1 MSLFQIDAAPLRSG
15 MELLGARVRRLAI
28 LPLCALALQGCQ
40 SGGQVQ
46 VHHPLTARPLPNSA
60 VSHPTDGAIFGGNVY
75 RPLFED
81 RRPRVVGDT
90 ITIVINESLQAS
102 QTTASS
108 AERKTGVTLSVPIVQ
123 GLPGKSFQGAALS
136 SAGDNNLNTTGAS
149 SNVNVFT
156 GTMTCTVVDILP
168 NGNLLVAGE
177 RQIGI
182 SANAEYV
189 RFSGVVTPATI
200 QTGNQVSST
209 QVADVRLEYV
219 GRGYIDQAQ
228 AMPWLQRF
236 FLSVSPF

>member
-1 MSLFQIDAAPLRSG
+1 MTAP
-15 MELLGARVRRLAI
+15 RVPR
-28 LPLCALALQGCQ
+28 ALALLALCLPVLQGCM

-46 VHHPLTARPLPNSA
+46 VHQPLTARPLPQSS
-60 VSHPTDGAIFGGNVY
+60 VSHPGEGAIFGGTASY

-81 RRPRVVGDT
+81 RRPRMVGDT

-102 QTTASS
+102 QSTASS
-108 AERKTGVTLSVPIVQ
+108 TERKTGTSIAVPIVQ
-123 GLPGKSFQGAALS
+123 GLPGKSFQGASLS
-136 SAGDNNLNTTGAS
+136 ATGDNNLNTTGAA

-156 GTMTCTVVDILP
+156 GTMTCTVVDVLP

-182 SANAEYV
+182 SANAEFV
-189 RFSGVVTPATI
+189 RFSGVVTPASI
-200 QTGNQVSST
+200 QVGNQVSST

>member
-1 MSLFQIDAAPLRSG
+1 MTFLPTMRAIAALGVCSLF
-15 MELLGARVRRLAI
+15 LL
-28 LPLCALALQGCQ
+28 GCQ

-46 VHHPLTARPLPNSA
+46 VHHPLTARPLPTST
-60 VSHPTDGAIFGGNVY
+60 VSHPADGAIFGGTSGY

-81 RRPRVVGDT
+81 RRPRMVGDT

-102 QTTASS
+102 QATASS
-108 AERKTGVTLSVPIVQ
+108 AERKTNATISVPIIH
-123 GLPGKSFQGAALS
+123 GLPGKSFQGAGLTS
-136 SAGDNNLNTTGAS
+136 SGDNALNTTGAA

-177 RQIGI
+177 RQIGL
-182 SANAEYV
+182 SANAEFV

-200 QTGNQVSST
+200 QVGNQVSST

>member
-1 MSLFQIDAAPLRSG
+1 MALGCSFFGAARAAALA
-15 MELLGARVRRLAI
+15 MLGAFV
-28 LPLCALALQGCQ
+28 LQGCQ

-46 VHHPLTARPLPNSA
+46 VHHPLTARPLPQSSVN
-60 VSHPTDGAIFGGNVY
+60 HPADGAIFGGTAGY

-90 ITIVINESLQAS
+90 VTIVINESLTAS
-102 QTTASS
+102 QATASS
-108 AERKTGVTLSVPIVQ
+108 AERKTNTSISVPIIH
-123 GLPGKSFQGAALS
+123 GLPGKSFQGAALGS
-136 SAGDNNLNTTGAS
+136 TGDNNLNTTGAA

-156 GTMTCTVVDILP
+156 GTITCTVVDIMP

-182 SANAEYV
+182 SANAEFV

-200 QTGNQVSST
+200 QIGNQVSST

-236 FLSVSPF
+236 FLSLSPF

>member
-1 MSLFQIDAAPLRSG
+1 MTRSSVRTPALLLVAASLLSA
-15 MELLGARVRRLAI
+15 
-28 LPLCALALQGCQ
+28 CQ

-46 VHHPLTARPLPNSA
+46 VHHPLTARPLPQST
-60 VSHPTDGAIFGGNVY
+60 VSHPADGAIFGGTAGY

-81 RRPRVVGDT
+81 RRPRMVGDT

-102 QTTASS
+102 QATASS
-108 AERKTGVTLSVPIVQ
+108 TERKSSTSIAVPIVH
-123 GLPGKSFQGAALS
+123 GLPGKSFQGTSLNGS
-136 SAGDNNLNTTGAS
+136 GDNNLNTTGAA

-182 SANAEYV
+182 SANAEFV

-200 QTGNQVSST
+200 QIGNQVSST
-209 QVADVRLEYV
+209 QVADVRLEYI